1 MLNRDH
7 NAVASLKKTL
17 LPVLVFVTSIL
28 GVAHAEVAPDTLV
41 HETAD
46 FILAD
51 IKAHRD
57 LYANDYAKL
66 YKMAEEKVLPHF
78 DFRRMSNW
86 VLGLNWRKATPE
98 QRDRFVAEFRDQLV
112 RTYSTALLNY
122 KDQEIVYLPMKS
134 KPGDDEVTVKTEV
147 KQGGGAPNIPIHY
160 SFFKNKDGV
169 WKVQDITIEG
179 VSLVTNYRSVYA
191 TKIREKGLDA
201 LIAELA
207 ANNKQGRSGGAAK
220 K

>member
-1 MLNRDH
+1 M
-7 NAVASLKKTL
+7 KKILLLTL
-17 LPVLVFVTSIL
+17 VLAMSVL
-28 GVAHAEVAPDTLV
+28 GVARAEVMPDTLV

-57 LYANDYAKL
+57 LYTKDYAKL

-78 DFRRMSNW
+78 DFRRMANW
-86 VLGLNWRKATPE
+86 VLGQNWKAATAE

-112 RTYSTALLNY
+112 RTYSSALLNY
-122 KDQEIVYLPMKS
+122 QDQQIIYLPVKS

-147 KQGGGAPNIPIHY
+147 KQAGGSPNIPIHY

-191 TKIREKGLDA
+191 SKIREKGLDA
-201 LIAELA
+201 LIAEIA

-220 K
+220 Q